1 MSRSAPTSPHDA
13 TFAEVYRTLR
23 GLADAYMHRFAD
35 SPTLQ
40 ATALVHEAYLK
51 MAHDSRDYTDQ
62 AHFIRT
68 AAMAMRQI
76 LVDHARARQSQ
87 KRGSG
92 EDHLTLEGVDL
103 AQPAGVDVLVL
114 HDALHRLEVMDAQQ
128 AQIVELRCFIGLS
141 VVETAQN
148 LQISEATVKRD
159 WAMARAWLRREL
171 EAK

>member
-1 MSRSAPTSPHDA
+1 MPSAGANPTQDA
-13 TFAEVYRTLR
+13 AFAETYQTLR
-23 GLADAYMHRFAD
+23 GLADSYMRRFAGAA
-35 SPTLQ
+35 TLQ

-51 MAHDSRDYTDQ
+51 LIGNSRPYADE

-87 KRGSG
+87 KRGKG
-92 EDHLTLEGVDL
+92 DTHLTLDGLDL
-103 AQPAGVDVLVL
+103 AQPAGIDVLL
-114 HDALHRLEVMDAQQ
+114 LNDALRRLEEWDRQQ

-141 VVETAQN
+141 VPETALN

-159 WAMARAWLRREL
+159 WAMARAWLQREL
-171 EAK
+171 EVK